1 MNLKKMEKS
10 TGVYLLPLSMMDIF
24 VWGLKLRFYTPEQ
37 VPAADL

>member
-1 MNLKKMEKS
+1 MNFKKLEKC
-10 TGVYLLPLSMMDIF
+10 TGIYLLPLSMMDIF